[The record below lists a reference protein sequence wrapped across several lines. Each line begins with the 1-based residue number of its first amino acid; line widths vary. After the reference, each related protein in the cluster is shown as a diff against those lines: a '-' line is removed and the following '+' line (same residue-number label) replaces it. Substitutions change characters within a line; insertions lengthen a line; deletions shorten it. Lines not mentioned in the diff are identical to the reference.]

1 MCPVTHRDSRWAGI
15 PIASLPVLH
24 HAKVNRTWCVNS
36 SFQMQLRD
44 YPQPLLA
51 MTEVTISGRMLF
63 AEQEAQERGSWDHQP
78 HIEFTQLSYQQ
89 RGFLSCSVVLH
100 HGSHLIW
107 WRPRVV
113 LFELWLC
120 NKLMP
125 SWWPISLV
133 NNYGILGLVWL
144 WKFIIV
150 NCNFVCVHRFTL
162 RCLQAMSLLSTQ
174 FAFQSPEM
182 QYINYTQPKPGLRLM
197 ILTVEPF

>member
-1 MCPVTHRDSRWAGI
+1 MKWPSLYSYKLPFLSPCLSTYKLPVANCNCYYHTTLYSAPSQKASTASPLCGECMCLVTHRDSRWAGI

-24 HAKVNRTWCVNS
+24 DANVNRTWCVN

-51 MTEVTISGRMLF
+51 MTEVTISGKMLF

-107 WRPRVV
+107 WRPRAV
-113 LFELWLC
+113 LFEQWLC
-120 NKLMP
+120 NKLML

-133 NNYGILGLVWL
+133 NNMV
-144 WKFIIV
+144 
-150 NCNFVCVHRFTL
+150 
-162 RCLQAMSLLSTQ
+162 S
-174 FAFQSPEM
+174 
-182 QYINYTQPKPGLRLM
+182 
-197 ILTVEPF
+197 